1 MEDVFNGSNT
11 EIRTV
16 SVWWWMTTG
25 VVDTI
30 LKVAVSKF
38 LQEIIGEHVRN

>member
-25 VVDTI
+25 VDTI